1 MWALYFD
8 NHKEASRLWAK
19 FPSWCRSYLHI
30 LYQSTVFQSCG
41 IPKHL
46 LPTWL
51 LSMSVHLWCVCTYL
65 CPTNSVIV
73 SSSLIKVPVLPY
85 TQSKRSAGHRITH
98 YAIRLHDI
106 KNCVLHEMHV
116 FFITHFLTSTV
127 CRWWFYNCRMQPV
140 EALKGTYLTFCM
152 CATVLRPFDA
162 IMFVWHILCV

>member
-8 NHKEASRLWAK
+8 NHKEASRLCAK

-85 TQSKRSAGHRITH
+85 TQSKVKRSAGHRITH

-106 KNCVLHEMHV
+106 KKRCFAWNARFLHHSLPHFNCVQVVILQLQDAAGRSTKGYVFDVLH
-116 FFITHFLTSTV
+116 V
-127 CRWWFYNCRMQPV
+127 CYS
-140 EALKGTYLTFCM
+140 A
-152 CATVLRPFDA
+152 
-162 IMFVWHILCV
+162 